1 MNGIHDIGIQNSL
14 AENLDGLIKNGRLPH
29 AIMLRGGSEALRQR
43 LSLFLAE
50 AFVCED
56 DSKPCGKCSHCLKAQ
71 SGNHPLSVKSRTML
85 ILSRMKQ
92 GARYISFVRRIK

>member
-50 AFVCED
+50 AFVCEG
-56 DSKPCGKCSHCLKAQ
+56 DSKP
-71 SGNHPLSVKSRTML
+71 
-85 ILSRMKQ
+85 
-92 GARYISFVRRIK
+92 